1 MTRQW
6 LYRRIFRGFG
16 LVFATGIVTILFLMA
31 QNGCSG
37 KPDPNSPDIKA
48 KQRQVMEQQQKG
60 FSDSMREFR
69 YPDGSKPP
77 AKTPQP
83 PQPDGVKQPKNRK

>member
-31 QNGCSG
+31 QNGCSS

-48 KQRQVMEQQQKG
+48 KQRQVMEQ
-60 FSDSMREFR
+60 
-69 YPDGSKPP
+69 
-77 AKTPQP
+77 
-83 PQPDGVKQPKNRK
+83 

>member
-1 MTRQW
+1 MTRHW
-6 LYRRIFRGFG
+6 FYRRIFRGLG
-16 LVFATGIVTILFLMA
+16 LVFATGIATILFLLV
-31 QNGCSG
+31 QNGCSS

-48 KQRQVMEQQQKG
+48 KQRQVMEKQQKG

-77 AKTPQP
+77 AKDRPAQQP
-83 PQPDGVKQPKNRK
+83 GGASQPNNRK

>member
-69 YPDGSKPP
+69 YPDGRESP
-77 AKTPQP
+77 AKTTQTP
-83 PQPDGVKQPKNRK
+83 GGGASQPKDRK

>member
-1 MTRQW
+1 MNRQW

-16 LVFATGIVTILFLMA
+16 LVFAAGIVTILFLLV
-31 QNGCSG
+31 QNGCSS

-69 YPDGSKPP
+69 YPDGRKSP
-77 AKTPQP
+77 AKTPKTQQP
-83 PQPDGVKQPKNRK
+83 GGASQPKDRK